1 MGFTNNNKIKR
12 RVKIYR
18 FWERLKEQ
26 IYQLQF
32 MDYIWILTKKQ
43 TNKKKPVDHLR
54 LEFEHCIF
62 DDIKE

>member
-18 FWERLKEQ
+18 SWERLKEQ

-32 MDYIWILTKKQ
+32 MDYIWILTKK
-43 TNKKKPVDHLR
+43 KKKPVDHLR

>member
-1 MGFTNNNKIKR
+1 MGFTNNNKVKR

-32 MDYIWILTKKQ
+32 MDYIWILTKKKK
-43 TNKKKPVDHLR
+43 KKKPVDHLR